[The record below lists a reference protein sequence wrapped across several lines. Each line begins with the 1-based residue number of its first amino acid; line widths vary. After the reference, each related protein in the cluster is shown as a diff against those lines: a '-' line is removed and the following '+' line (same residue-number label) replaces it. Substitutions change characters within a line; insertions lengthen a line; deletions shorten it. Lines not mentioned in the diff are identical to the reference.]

1 MQSMA
6 QQARQLPVRQGAPM
20 PRRALRQPARRP
32 RLIRALLRLFR
43 LLFVEPVGRKA
54 REERLAVPERTLRD
68 IGLRRAD
75 VQAAAW
81 GLVPLAAV
89 LQPYPGS
96 GPLCICGR
104 PDFRPVVVRLSQAA

>member
-6 QQARQLPVRQGAPM
+6 QQARRGP
-20 PRRALRQPARRP
+20 PRARRLRP
-32 RLIRALLRLFR
+32 IGALLWLLR
-43 LLFVEPVGRKA
+43 LLFVEPVGREA
-54 REERLAVPERTLRD
+54 RAARLGALPERTLRD